1 VTRRVAWVVALLVL
15 VLAALALTRAIVQRR
30 AAGTAPPGVSTP
42 ALELADSDLVTAERI
57 EIARALD
64 VSGSLKAVS
73 SAIVKARVAGEVR
86 SIAVR
91 EGDTVRA
98 GQVVVQMDSTEFDW
112 RVRQADQT
120 AQAARAQLEIARRS
134 LENNRALVAQ
144 GFISPTALETS
155 ASNEAAAQANLQA
168 ALAAVELAR
177 KARADTALTAP
188 ISGQVS
194 QRLVQPGERVAVD
207 VRLLEIVDLSK
218 IELEAAVAPEDVAQL
233 KMGARATLAID
244 GVGDAI
250 GARVARINPSA
261 QVGSRAVMVYLA
273 VDAHPALRQGLF
285 ARGRIEIE
293 RGTVL
298 AVPLSALRTDQVR
311 PYVLLV
317 DGDKVRQRPVTPGL
331 RGVANGTDMVAVGDA
346 VAPGARVLAG
356 SVGVVRDGTPVR
368 VTPLPA
374 LAK

>member
-1 VTRRVAWVVALLVL
+1 VTRRVAWIVALLVL
-15 VLAALALTRAIVQRR
+15 VLAALALARAIVQRR

-86 SIAVR
+86 NIAVR

-177 KARADTALTAP
+177 KARADAALSAP
-188 ISGQVS
+188 ISG
-194 QRLVQPGERVAVD
+194 D
-207 VRLLEIVDLSK
+207 
-218 IELEAAVAPEDVAQL
+218 
-233 KMGARATLAID
+233 
-244 GVGDAI
+244 
-250 GARVARINPSA
+250 
-261 QVGSRAVMVYLA
+261 
-273 VDAHPALRQGLF
+273 
-285 ARGRIEIE
+285 
-293 RGTVL
+293 
-298 AVPLSALRTDQVR
+298 
-311 PYVLLV
+311 
-317 DGDKVRQRPVTPGL
+317 
-331 RGVANGTDMVAVGDA
+331 
-346 VAPGARVLAG
+346 APG
-356 SVGVVRDGTPVR
+356 
-368 VTPLPA
+368 
-374 LAK
+374 